1 MMGLDLLVFA
11 KLCRVQEPP
20 MGNSEHTES
29 LRAAHIS
36 FEAGVVPHIRGSRH
50 KSKGSR
56 EPKPGNCQT
65 GPANS
70 ATGSVLEVTRRLRGS
85 LTSAIHRN
93 RQPRSRNR
101 TWPQF
106 GQYRSRMKQAHS
118 HLHPCRRNQKRLHES
133 RRHSSPGRC
142 LLLAIVE
149 GIGSH
154 TKKALSQGRGLRA

>member
-1 MMGLDLLVFA
+1 MGLDLLVFD

-36 FEAGVVPHIRGSRH
+36 FEAGVVPHVRGCRH

-70 ATGSVLEVTRRLRGS
+70 ATGSVLEVTRRLRES
-85 LTSAIHRN
+85 LHLLFTVA
-93 RQPRSRNR
+93 
-101 TWPQF
+101 
-106 GQYRSRMKQAHS
+106 GKKQKSYVAAVRAVP
-118 HLHPCRRNQKRLHES
+118 LPHETGAFAFAPLQAES
-133 RRHSSPGRC
+133 ETAS
-142 LLLAIVE
+142 
-149 GIGSH
+149 
-154 TKKALSQGRGLRA
+154 